1 MKMYENQGPARMI
14 LIVFS
19 SPLLEKTAIA
29 FAFPFTLSNRLV
41 IVNEDD
47 DDDEDGDDDDDDD
60 GDDDDTYERRPK
72 HI

>member
-1 MKMYENQGPARMI
+1 MKIRTIRMI

-41 IVNEDD
+41 IVN
-47 DDDEDGDDDDDDD
+47 DDDDDDD
-60 GDDDDTYERRPK
+60 GDDDDDDDDDNAEKKTK
-72 HI
+72 VHISFPFTL